1 MLGRRFETHPTI
13 KEGISTSISSPEVT
27 SSVGTAPSAPPAKTS
42 SSKTSVGIREGLVHT
57 PEQLVEKA
65 HTVMHKADLPAG
77 VRDVF
82 PDTRE
87 QRCWFH
93 VQATCSTRRPSRSSP
108 APRPPW
114 PIYNAEDRDTP

>member
-27 SSVGTAPSAPPAKTS
+27 SSVG
-42 SSKTSVGIREGLVHT
+42 IREGLVHT

-65 HTVMHKADLPAG
+65 HTVMHKADLPVG

-93 VQATCSTRRPSRSSP
+93 VQATCSMRRPSRSSP